1 LTLLVVATTDGD
13 VKTAQVATIK
23 NATRFEIE
31 PPSLS
36 HPDFE
41 CSCTPFFFLEL
52 LFKKLHPTTSPG
64 SCMGPLGAAIF
75 FFFRVRLFFALYGFT
90 SLSLSL
96 VPTPE
101 NAKLVFFV
109 DRDRVRLP

>member
-1 LTLLVVATTDGD
+1 MLLH
-13 VKTAQVATIK
+13 
-23 NATRFEIE
+23 
-31 PPSLS
+31 PPS
-36 HPDFE
+36 
-41 CSCTPFFFLEL
+41 FFWNFYLKN
-52 LFKKLHPTTSPG
+52 FIQQRHW
-64 SCMGPLGAAIF
+64 GAAWGLSVQQI

>member
-23 NATRFEIE
+23 MQPGSKLNPPLSPTRISNALA
-31 PPSLS
+31 PPS
-36 HPDFE
+36 
-41 CSCTPFFFLEL
+41 FFLNFYLKNFIQQRHRE
-52 LFKKLHPTTSPG
+52 
-64 SCMGPLGAAIF
+64 AAWGLSVQQF
-75 FFFRVRLFFALYGFT
+75 FFFFGLDYFLLFTAS